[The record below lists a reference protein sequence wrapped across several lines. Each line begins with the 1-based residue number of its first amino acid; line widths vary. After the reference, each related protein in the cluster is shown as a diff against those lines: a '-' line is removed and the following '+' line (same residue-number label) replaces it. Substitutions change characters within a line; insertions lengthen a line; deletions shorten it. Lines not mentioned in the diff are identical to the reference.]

1 MNLKSI
7 AEIISLIEN
16 NSIRKKTILTDL
28 YPKIGNAHRIGVT
41 GPPGAGK
48 SSLINSMIAKFR
60 AMNKTV
66 AVICIDPTSPF
77 SGGAILGDRIRM
89 LQHYSDEGVFIR
101 SMASR
106 NALGGLS
113 LASSE
118 VADILDAHGFDIIIF
133 ETLGVGQVEIDVMN
147 ESDTVAVILV
157 PESGDDIQ
165 MMKSGLIEIADMYII
180 NKSDRPG
187 ADRLVTTLNN
197 MLETNP
203 SRKHDDRS
211 TPVLKTNAMNEDGV
225 DDFIKNILDHFDFMK
240 KSGILEE
247 KNNDR
252 YRRQVKSIVR
262 NRYEGHLWKDEN
274 KIGMLDDE
282 ISKEFKARVSPNDLA
297 DIILKDERY

>member
-89 LQHYSDEGVFIR
+89 LQHYSDDGVFIR

-203 SRKHDDRS
+203 SREHDDRS

-282 ISKEFKARVSPNDLA
+282 VSKEFKARVSPNDLA
-297 DIILKDERY
+297 DIILKDEQY